1 MAAQL
6 APRRKR
12 KERRHILFRVERVVI
27 ESTGEVV
34 GALVPRFATDRRL
47 MRDRGYRMGDDLRA
61 ELSKPRHLGQHR
73 KAHLL
78 GGLVVTQLEGFEG
91 LDQHAAIKRLQ
102 REAGVCCEVEQID
115 AAPVVTA
122 ILAAAETMLGEVAT
136 RMLRRRAGNAQHA
149 FRESW
154 GEEPGEW
161 RCDSRLVAQ
170 SRNYRTRIPGASRG
184 DARAGCIEHVHVRP
198 LSWRCGRN
206 PSRNEHSVHA
216 CDPASL
222 EEARGPSRHR
232 QRCSA

>member
-1 MAAQL
+1 MADQL

-12 KERRHILFRVERVVI
+12 KERRHILFRVERAVI
-27 ESTGEVV
+27 ESTGELV

-78 GGLVVTQLEGFEG
+78 GGLVVAQLEGFEG

-102 REAGVCCEVEQID
+102 RESGVCCEVEQID

-136 RMLRRRAGNAQHA
+136 RMLKAVLPEIKQIDVLVPQSLAFDRMEQGEFELFYAGICLHLVERYWPDCDQEQIEQMAELMD
-149 FRESW
+149 RE
-154 GEEPGEW
+154 
-161 RCDSRLVAQ
+161 RVA
-170 SRNYRTRIPGASRG
+170 
-184 DARAGCIEHVHVRP
+184 
-198 LSWRCGRN
+198 
-206 PSRNEHSVHA
+206 
-216 CDPASL
+216 
-222 EEARGPSRHR
+222 
-232 QRCSA
+232 